1 MNVLFLVLNLT
12 ARFLLLL
19 LGCLTPVKGAT
30 WPLLLDLNA
39 LVATLIWSLC
49 PLPLITCTW
58 SCPVTHCSPPGA
70 ESRVTQACALPQPH
84 HNAPWAASRLHNPAL
99 RFPPSGSAS
108 TSLMPA
114 VSPSENALSTSS
126 TGSRSFVLYWL
137 TDIAGPSCRTLN
149 IGKKTVW
156 SWWESQL
163 PMITQLC

>member
-84 HNAPWAASRLHNPAL
+84 HNAPWAASWLHNLAL

-114 VSPSENALSTSS
+114 LSPSENALSTSN
-126 TGSRSFVLYWL
+126 TGSRSFVLY
-137 TDIAGPSCRTLN
+137 
-149 IGKKTVW
+149 
-156 SWWESQL
+156 
-163 PMITQLC
+163 